1 MDGNNSNNKIDLITE
16 QIFEEVVQE
25 YEKKLNKN
33 SPLFVV
39 IGGVPGSGKTTITK
53 RLQKQLIL
61 YFKKRE
67 NNNINDEE
75 TIQYVSKNNDTNI
88 ELLNRITDN
97 ITDNTTIPSQE
108 LLHDIVYNTDV
119 KNYKSYKLLKYDDD
133 SGLPFYSIKSIGGD
147 KTSIEV
153 HLPAKSETN
162 ITQIPVATVPMDGF
176 HIPLAIL
183 SKYENPK
190 EALLKR
196 GHFETFDSKN
206 YLNFIK
212 LILQSSNEA
221 MIVKYPGFNHE
232 DKDPVQNAYQLK
244 LTPQNELKICI
255 FEGLYNLFNEE
266 NYGSSIIEEF
276 DKNKKDH
283 LSFFFDS
290 NDKVLEDRVAK
301 RHLASGI
308 VDNLDDGIQ
317 RFRDNDLKNALL
329 VRKNLVKDS
338 KMKVIFT

>member
-1 MDGNNSNNKIDLITE
+1 MDGNNNNNKNKIDLITE
-16 QIFEEVVQE
+16 QIFQEVIQE
-25 YEKKLNKN
+25 YEKKLNEN

-53 RLQKQLIL
+53 RLQEQLSL
-61 YFKKRE
+61 YFKDKQ

-75 TIQYVSKNNDTNI
+75 TVRYVSKNNDTNI
-88 ELLNRITDN
+88 ELLNRITDT
-97 ITDNTTIPSQE
+97 ITDNTTIPSQD
-108 LLHDIVYNTDV
+108 LLHDIVYDTEV
-119 KNYKSYKLLKYDDD
+119 KNYKSYKILKYDD

-147 KTSIEV
+147 KTSIEI
-153 HLPAKSETN
+153 HLPAKTESN
-162 ITQIPVATVPMDGF
+162 NKQSPVATVPMDGF
-176 HIPLAIL
+176 HIPLEIL
-183 SKYENPK
+183 AKYANPK
-190 EALLKR
+190 EALFKR

-212 LILQSSNEA
+212 LILQSSNEE
-221 MIVKYPGFNHE
+221 IVVKYPGFNHE

-276 DKNKKDH
+276 EKNKKDH

-290 NDKVLEDRVAK
+290 DDKDQYNENNLLPVL
-301 RHLASGI
+301 I
-308 VDNLDDGIQ
+308 
-317 RFRDNDLKNALL
+317 
-329 VRKNLVKDS
+329 
-338 KMKVIFT
+338 